1 MTKISKEYRQSSLE
15 IAQNLLEIKAYSKW
29 MRRNI
34 LPNKTK
40 IEEATGEPVL
50 IEEVRNPNGKPTI
63 IAWFTKR
70 QVIHLVSMTQKN
82 HKNGSVKMK
91 ELLCKLVEDL
101 KNENTVLKTHILQT
115 KWSKLKNQIVLN
127 TETNPEAENKL
138 NGFFSPDIKFAEFLE
153 SIEGQL
159 GYSLKW
165 DFHPQGCSASLFK
178 VTPAEA
184 EALKTYRFITEELH
198 YNDDG
203 SEHDHFLTMWGWDD
217 QLPFLEPFDVDENIE
232 PDKYTAGVAWITQP
246 RNVQEAWRQYIE
258 QALYVVKV
266 YNSPELRAKYGI
278 ASHEEQA
285 SGWWDGPQENS
296 KPLADMLLAEK
307 RFNQVVA
314 DNSSCVNASGF
325 QIHLDWV
332 EWLREDSSKA
342 RNAREFFLGSSDPV
356 EFIDKE
362 VPMTWEDSLNEHWL
376 SPRTK
381 LIKDLRTKY
390 VSYKD
395 CDFYENYEQWEEES
409 QAHWEKTFEEL
420 ERPPLSK
427 DRPLFSNV
435 RLYSNDLLPIFEMYL
450 THVWLPQHSVKFFQ
464 VTDPEGFPQLCQAM
478 RSLPP
483 SHNLPRQFVEAMQPL
498 LSAAQ

>member
-1 MTKISKEYRQSSLE
+1 MLQPAKNDRYSSLDVVKK
-15 IAQNLLEIKAYSKW
+15 LGIKSHSEW
-29 MRRNI
+29 VQRTVI
-34 LPNKTK
+34 PNKSQIEKVTK
-40 IEEATGEPVL
+40 EKLL
-50 IEEVRNPNGKPTI
+50 IEDVPNKRGKPTKTV
-63 IAWFTKR
+63 WFTDAQLIYQISNTANSKK
-70 QVIHLVSMTQKN
+70 TGATK
-82 HKNGSVKMK
+82 VKEEMIK
-91 ELLCKLVEDL
+91 MVQDL
-101 KNENTVLKTHILQT
+101 AYKAKAIKQPNY
-115 KWSKLKNQIVLN
+115 WSKFKNQIVLN

-450 THVWLPQHSVKFFQ
+450 THVWLPQHSAKFFQ

-498 LSAAQ
+498 LAAAQ